1 MVGVDVLHH
10 FYGLQ
15 GSGKS
20 WGIVVFA
27 QDLHIKK
34 KRKVY
39 ANFWIEFGE
48 LIDMSELLNFKYND
62 CVILLD
68 ETYGLA
74 DSHKTSKV
82 NDNIAE
88 VIHQSRKRDVD
99 VFFATQLQGD
109 LYKRVRDSAHRKVL
123 CINNGTEEEP
133 VLVYYVMNQYEEIL
147 NVIGFDTDI
156 VKSAYHLYDTNE
168 VIMPMYLHSGMTLEN
183 ITKIYEDCP
192 TKKSFVTALSDENK
206 FIAKVL
212 CEAIYDFMKVGK
224 YDRVKKL
231 LRVEQL
237 D

>member
-1 MVGVDVLHH
+1 MLYHW
-10 FYGLQ
+10 FGLQ

-27 QDLHIKK
+27 QDLFIKK
-34 KRKVY
+34 SRKVY
-39 ANFWIEFGE
+39 ANFWVEFGE
-48 LIDMSELLNFKYND
+48 LIDMNELLNFKYNN

-68 ETYGLA
+68 EAYGLA
-74 DSHKTSKV
+74 DSHKVSKV
-82 NDNIAE
+82 NDNVSE

-109 LYKRVRDSAHRKVL
+109 LYTRVRNSAHRKVL
-123 CINNGTEEEP
+123 CVNNGTELEP
-133 VLVYYVMNQYEEIL
+133 VLRYYIMNEYEEIL
-147 NVIGFDTDI
+147 NIIEFDTET
-156 VKSAYHLYDTNE
+156 VKSAYHLYNTDE

-183 ITKIYEDCP
+183 ITKIYNDCP
-192 TKKSFVTALSDENK
+192 TKKSFVTTLSDENK

-212 CEAIYDFMKVGK
+212 CEAIYDFMKVEN

-231 LRVEQL
+231 LRIEQL

>member
-1 MVGVDVLHH
+1 MLWH

-27 QDLHIKK
+27 QDLCIKK
-34 KRKVY
+34 QRKVY
-39 ANFWIEFGE
+39 ANFWVEFGE
-48 LIDMSELLNFKYND
+48 LIDIGKLLDFKYSD

-74 DSHKTSKV
+74 DAHETSKA
-82 NDNIAE
+82 NTNISE
-88 VIHQSRKRDVD
+88 VMHQSRKKDVD

-109 LYKRVRDSAHRKVL
+109 LYTRIRNSAHRKVL
-123 CINNGTEEEP
+123 CINNGVEEEP
-133 VLVYYVMNQYEEIL
+133 ILRYYIMNQYDELL
-147 NVIGFDTDI
+147 NALEFDTET
-156 VKSAYHLYDTNE
+156 VRSAYHLFNTNE
-168 VIMPMYLHSGMTLEN
+168 VIMPMHLHSGMTFEN
-183 ITKIYEDCP
+183 ITKIYDDCP

-212 CEAIYDFMKVGK
+212 CEAIYDFMKVEK
-224 YDRVKKL
+224 YDRVKRL
-231 LRVEQL
+231 LRVEQI